1 MKCPKC
7 GESVGDHD
15 KLCPHCNAELFID
28 TQLAERLF
36 KKKEEPLPD
45 DDEQFFKPGKK
56 VKENKPTKKTKL
68 KIDIHNLKLIAI
80 VVLSLLIIVLLIVLI
95 VKSMGSKGEK
105 YAKKAADYI
114 GADFEIASKKFDFK
128 IKQES
133 GYKGLTAV
141 IEYNYVAESDN
152 EVRIDGVTY
161 PEWAVIFKTDDE
173 NRITEVRYCNF
184 KSIKSDIKGVKKEH
198 NVNLDKFNPG
208 TDKSTVD
215 KELDMDYYSVAY
227 TKDGEAYIYRYWY
240 ENDSGDEQPV
250 VLTVYYDTKGKLK
263 VFTPQMLFHQYM

>member
-7 GESVGDHD
+7 GEIVGDHD

-36 KKKEEPLPD
+36 KKKEDPLPD
-45 DDEQFFKPGKK
+45 EGDNFFKPGKK
-56 VKENKPTKKTKL
+56 AKDNSGQKKPKM

-80 VVLSLLIIVLLIVLI
+80 VVLSLLIIILAIVL
-95 VKSMGSKGEK
+95 VVTSMSSKGEK

-114 GADFEIASKKFDFK
+114 GADYEIASKKFDFK

-141 IEYNYVAESDN
+141 IDYNYVAESDT

-161 PEWAVIFKTDDE
+161 PEWAVIINTDDE

-198 NVNLDKFNPG
+198 NINLDKFNPG

-215 KELDMDYYSVAY
+215 KELDMDYYSVSY

-263 VFTPQMLFHQYM
+263 VYTPQMLYHQFM